1 MKFHYYNAMLG
12 LVLGGGAAKGYAH
25 IGVIKVLDE
34 IGVKP
39 DLVVGASMGSLV
51 GGLYAFGF
59 SGKRMEEIAGQI
71 DKRKK
76 RRLFPIRLNKRG
88 FIDGKR
94 VVKFLNELLG
104 DAKIEDLRLKYA
116 AVATD
121 IENHQEVVIKT
132 GSLIMAIRASIAIPV
147 VFTPHSYGGM
157 ILNDGGILN
166 PVPITVAQDVGADR
180 IIAVNVL
187 PRFDYGRV
195 EFTAR
200 KPSGRDF
207 NLRAVF
213 RETSDLITSRLID
226 REMDFMKKGLVINVD
241 TAGIGL
247 SQFEKARPAIER
259 GYEAAKGYAERIV
272 ALTKAQT

>member
-1 MKFHYYNAMLG
+1 MLG

-76 RRLFPIRLNKRG
+76 RWLFPIRLNKRG

-147 VFTPHSYGGM
+147 VFTPHNYGGM
-157 ILNDGGILN
+157 ILNDGGFIN
-166 PVPITVAQDVGADR
+166 PVPITVAQDLGADR

-241 TAGIGL
+241 TAGIGM
-247 SQFEKARPAIER
+247 SQFERSRAAIER
-259 GYEAAKGYAERIV
+259 GYEAAKAKISEIKRM
-272 ALTKAQT
+272 A